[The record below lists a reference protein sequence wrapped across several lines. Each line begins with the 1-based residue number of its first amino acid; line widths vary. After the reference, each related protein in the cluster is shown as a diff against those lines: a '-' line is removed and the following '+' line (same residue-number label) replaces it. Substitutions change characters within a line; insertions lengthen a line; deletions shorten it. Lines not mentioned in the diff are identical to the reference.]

1 MPKAIGRAM
10 ELPLR
15 HGCTVRA
22 AVPSYNLSVC
32 FADSSPSRGAS
43 GEEAKLYEMP
53 RPPLGRSNS
62 DDCSGADRCQLRML
76 RAATRSLCPKRKL
89 PTPV

>member
-22 AVPSYNLSVC
+22 ALPSYNLSVC

-43 GEEAKLYEMP
+43 GEEIKCSEMP
-53 RPPLGRSNS
+53 KPPLGRGGGTASAVTERFRHRSNVTKEMIFII
-62 DDCSGADRCQLRML
+62 LF
-76 RAATRSLCPKRKL
+76 
-89 PTPV
+89 